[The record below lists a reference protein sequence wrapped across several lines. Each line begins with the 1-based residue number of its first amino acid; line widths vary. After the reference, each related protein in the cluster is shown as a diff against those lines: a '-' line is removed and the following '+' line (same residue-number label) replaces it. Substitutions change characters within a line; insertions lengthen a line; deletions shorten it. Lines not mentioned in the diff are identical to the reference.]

1 MAQAGREMW
10 RQTGRDFI
18 AALLLLALL
27 LQGPPVARATLAGP
41 AAFDPMSALCAFPA
55 HDTAPLPD
63 APAGEPQHALC
74 CQLACQAGL
83 ALPALPAGAPH
94 LLPPPRA
101 GPAAAAFR
109 PTPPPPAARP
119 PRYARAPP
127 ALA

>member
-1 MAQAGREMW
+1 MAPLAFRRRRALASGTRDRTVGVAQAGREMW

-94 LLPPPRA
+94 LLPP
-101 GPAAAAFR
+101 
-109 PTPPPPAARP
+109 
-119 PRYARAPP
+119 
-127 ALA
+127 